1 MATKRVKPNFRD
13 QDTSAALDR
22 ISRLPDPVIH
32 RILSFIPTIDV
43 VRMSLLS
50 KRWRRMWY
58 SVPSLEFSDAD
69 ITHSAFHSRKRFCN
83 FVDKCL
89 KHREASM
96 RYISDSFITRFKLDI
111 EYYGGRSA
119 LDNWLSFVIRSNVEE
134 FDLRAKP
141 KFEWSYISDSFY
153 CLPEAVLSA
162 GSLNVLKL
170 EGLKL
175 NGACSV
181 SLPSLKTLS
190 LTAAELNDHILCGL
204 VMGCPSLDKIL
215 LKNCMG
221 LSNPRISSLSLK
233 FLEIRYSS
241 CQTLK
246 VEAINAES
254 FTYSGYCEDINI
266 SACRAIKSLSLLN
279 NWLDD
284 KSLEDIIFGLPL
296 LESLTLRGCYKMKS
310 IKICGQH
317 LKNITLEKV
326 FIRREEVEL
335 SIETPN
341 QVSFCYQG
349 DVRFS
354 LKMKSPNL
362 SNGNFVIRQDSHDN
376 VYDNNWYIDMITFL
390 SNMNFSWN
398 CVDVH
403 VYKEEALIFPENL
416 RRICGS
422 PWLNLKNLKVKTYC
436 YPENDP

>member
-13 QDTSAALDR
+13 RNTSAALDR

-181 SLPSLKTLS
+181 SLPSLKSLS
-190 LTAAELNDHILCGL
+190 LKAAKLDDHILCGL
-204 VMGCPSLDKIL
+204 VTGCPSLDEFF
-215 LKNCMG
+215 LKNCKG

-246 VEAINAES
+246 
-254 FTYSGYCEDINI
+254 
-266 SACRAIKSLSLLN
+266 
-279 NWLDD
+279 
-284 KSLEDIIFGLPL
+284 
-296 LESLTLRGCYKMKS
+296 
-310 IKICGQH
+310 
-317 LKNITLEKV
+317 
-326 FIRREEVEL
+326 
-335 SIETPN
+335 
-341 QVSFCYQG
+341 
-349 DVRFS
+349 
-354 LKMKSPNL
+354 
-362 SNGNFVIRQDSHDN
+362 
-376 VYDNNWYIDMITFL
+376 
-390 SNMNFSWN
+390 
-398 CVDVH
+398 
-403 VYKEEALIFPENL
+403 ALIFPENL

-436 YPENDP
+436 RLTKKNKLRDALYWLSPKLETLAIEEEKKGYFYCDQKAI

>member
-13 QDTSAALDR
+13 RNTSAALDR

-175 NGACSV
+175 NGACS
-181 SLPSLKTLS
+181 
-190 LTAAELNDHILCGL
+190 
-204 VMGCPSLDKIL
+204 
-215 LKNCMG
+215 
-221 LSNPRISSLSLK
+221 
-233 FLEIRYSS
+233 
-241 CQTLK
+241 
-246 VEAINAES
+246 
-254 FTYSGYCEDINI
+254 
-266 SACRAIKSLSLLN
+266 
-279 NWLDD
+279 
-284 KSLEDIIFGLPL
+284 
-296 LESLTLRGCYKMKS
+296 
-310 IKICGQH
+310 
-317 LKNITLEKV
+317 
-326 FIRREEVEL
+326 
-335 SIETPN
+335 
-341 QVSFCYQG
+341 
-349 DVRFS
+349 
-354 LKMKSPNL
+354 
-362 SNGNFVIRQDSHDN
+362 
-376 VYDNNWYIDMITFL
+376 
-390 SNMNFSWN
+390 
-398 CVDVH
+398 
-403 VYKEEALIFPENL
+403 ALIFPENL

-436 YPENDP
+436 RLTKKNKLRDALYWLSPKLETLAIEEEKKGYFYCDQKAI